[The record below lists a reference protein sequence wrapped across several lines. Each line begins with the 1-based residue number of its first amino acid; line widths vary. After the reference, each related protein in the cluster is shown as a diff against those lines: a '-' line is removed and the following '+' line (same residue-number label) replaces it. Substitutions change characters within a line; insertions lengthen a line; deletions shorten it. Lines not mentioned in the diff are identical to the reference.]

1 MYCPRCGRQ
10 PVSDALR
17 FCSYCG
23 FKLGVVK
30 ASLAD
35 DDDVS
40 AMDRFTVHEL
50 PKERQKDI
58 TSGIILMFVGSL
70 LAALLAGRGGLG
82 LGREGGALLLA
93 AWFSATVLFSR
104 PLLKLIYKLLT
115 GEEPPAQF
123 FSVSQRRM
131 VFGSILMF
139 VSTVFLAITSVSM
152 FGRMSTAEF
161 FFALGAI
168 CVFLL
173 LTSKHLLRALR
184 YLIVGDADGAVLTQ
198 AAGATVPVSG
208 GDAIPAPALG
218 AGQNAPVSLFGSER
232 VNTAEILTPAS
243 VTEHTTNLLD
253 SK

>member
-1 MYCPRCGRQ
+1 MYCPRCGHQ

-23 FKLGVVK
+23 FRLGVVK

-40 AMDRFTVHEL
+40 GDHFTVHEI
-50 PKERQKDI
+50 PKERQRDVN
-58 TSGIILMFVGSL
+58 SGILLMFVGSV
-70 LAALLAGRGGLG
+70 LAALLAGRGGLA

-93 AWFSATVLFSR
+93 AWFSATMLFSR
-104 PLLKLIYKLLT
+104 PVLKLIYKLLT

-131 VFGSILMF
+131 MFGSILMF
-139 VSTVFLAITSVSM
+139 LSTVFLAISSVSL

-161 FFALGAI
+161 FVVLAAACG
-168 CVFLL
+168 LL
-173 LTSKHLLRALR
+173 LVFSKHLLRALR
-184 YLIVGDADGAVLTQ
+184 YFIANDPILVLPQ
-198 AAGATVPVSG
+198 AAGTTVQVAG

-232 VNTAEILTPAS
+232 VTTAEILTPAS
-243 VTEHTTNLLD
+243 VTEHTTNLLEN
-253 SK
+253 K